1 MKISFAE
8 LGAPKAGTVVVGVGD
23 ERALTP
29 VAAAL
34 DKETGGA
41 LARAMA
47 SGRFTGKKGQL
58 LAVLAPANL
67 AIGGIVLA
75 GLGKLADVDALA
87 LQSLGGSLVAH
98 LNGAGESDATVQLGA
113 LDGVKLSPAE
123 IAANVAFGARLR
135 TYRFDKYRTQ
145 MKAEQKPTL
154 KKLVVQSDAAAAAK
168 KGFADLDKLADGI
181 FFTRDLVSEPGNILY
196 PESLA
201 EQAMSLT
208 ELGVEVE
215 ALDEKK
221 LKKLGMGALLGV
233 GQGSA
238 RPPRLVVMAWLGA
251 KDKQAAPVAFVGKG
265 ITFDTGG
272 ISLKPGAG
280 MEEMKWDMGG
290 SGTVIGLMKA
300 LAGRKARVNV
310 IGVVALAEN
319 MPDGNAIRP
328 GDILTSM
335 SGQTIEVNNT
345 DAEGRLVLADA
356 LWYTQDRF
364 KPRLMVN
371 LATLTG
377 AILVA
382 LGSEYAGLFSN
393 NDELA
398 ERLTAAGKAVG
409 EPLWRMPLN
418 EAFDRAID
426 SDVADMK
433 NITGDRMAGSSIGG
447 VFLQRFVNG
456 VPWAHLDIA
465 GVAWSKRDTATVPK
479 GATGF
484 GVRLLERFVADHYE
498 D

>member
-8 LGAPKAGTVVVGVGD
+8 LGAPKAGMVVVGVGED
-23 ERALTP
+23 RALTS

-41 LARAMA
+41 LTRAMA
-47 SGRFTGKKGQL
+47 SSRFTGKKGQL

-67 AIGGIVLA
+67 AVGGIVLA
-75 GLGKLADVDALA
+75 GLGKIADIDVLA
-87 LQSLGGSLVAH
+87 LQALGGSLVAH
-98 LNGAGESDATVQLGA
+98 LNGAGESEATVQLGA
-113 LDGVKLSPAE
+113 LEGAKLSSAE
-123 IAANVAFGARLR
+123 AAANVAFGARLR
-135 TYRFDKYRTQ
+135 TYRFDKYRTRL
-145 MKAEQKPTL
+145 KAEQKPTL
-154 KKLVVQSDAAAAAK
+154 KKLAVQSDASSAAK
-168 KGFADLDKLADGI
+168 KLFSGLDKLADGI

-201 EQAMSLT
+201 EQAMTLGD
-208 ELGVEVE
+208 LGVEVE

-233 GQGSA
+233 GQGSV

-251 KDKQAAPVAFVGKG
+251 DDKKAAPIAIVGKG

-272 ISLKPGAG
+272 ISLKPGPG

-290 SGTVIGLMKA
+290 SGVVIGLMKA
-300 LAGRKARVNV
+300 LAGRKAKVNV

-398 ERLTAAGKAVG
+398 ERLAAAGKAVG

-433 NITGDRMAGSSIGG
+433 NITGDRMAGASIGG

>member
-8 LGAPKAGTVVVGVGD
+8 LGAPKAGTVVVGIGED
-23 ERALTP
+23 RALTP

-41 LARAMA
+41 LVRAMA
-47 SGRFTGKKGQL
+47 STRFTGKKGQL

-67 AIGGIVLA
+67 TVGGIVLA
-75 GLGKLADVDALA
+75 GLGKLAEVDELA
-87 LQSLGGSLVAH
+87 LQSLGGALVAH
-98 LNGAGESDATVQLGA
+98 LNGAGESEATVQLGA
-113 LDGVKLSPAE
+113 LDGKLSPAE
-123 IAANVAFGARLR
+123 AAANLAFGARLR
-135 TYRFDKYRTQ
+135 TYRFDKYRTR
-145 MKAEQKPTL
+145 MKDEQKPTL
-154 KKLVVQSDAAAAAK
+154 RKLAVQSAAAATAK
-168 KGFADLDKLADGI
+168 KAFADLDKLADGI

-196 PESLA
+196 PESLSD
-201 EQAMSLT
+201 QAMTLT

-215 ALDEKK
+215 SLDEKK
-221 LKKLGMGALLGV
+221 MKKLGMGALLGV

-238 RPPRLVVMAWLGA
+238 RPPRLVVMTWLGA
-251 KDKQAAPVAFVGKG
+251 DDKKAAPVAIVGKG

-300 LAGRKARVNV
+300 LAGRKAKANV
-310 IGVVALAEN
+310 VGVVALAEN

-409 EPLWRMPLN
+409 EHLWRMPLN
-418 EAFDRAID
+418 DAFDRAID

-465 GVAWSKRDTATVPK
+465 GMAWSKKDAATVPK
-479 GATGF
+479 GATGY